1 VTRVSSGATRAYRR
15 IGELG
20 MSFLKRKLSLPVVK
34 YSALAVASS
43 LWVFGLVEQ
52 FYSSAEVMKYLLLS
66 LLMGAVALL

>member
-1 VTRVSSGATRAYRR
+1 
-15 IGELG
+15 

-66 LLMGAVALL
+66 LLMGAEA